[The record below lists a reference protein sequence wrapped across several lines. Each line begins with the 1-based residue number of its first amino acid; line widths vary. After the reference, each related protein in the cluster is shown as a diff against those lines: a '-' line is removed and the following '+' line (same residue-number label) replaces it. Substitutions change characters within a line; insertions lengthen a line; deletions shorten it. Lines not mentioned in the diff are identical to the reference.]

1 MYVSAPPPPVLSVAV
16 PAEISMHQGTE
27 SQPLKLA
34 QYQIVQATVAEGGM
48 ERVLLNVDQHQLSA
62 ETQVPLKS
70 GQQLNLQV
78 MATKPQIHLRI
89 LEAAELRHLFRLLN
103 NLGENSRLAPLLE
116 SITSWAV
123 RARAAWQGGAG
134 ANGGAEGAVPA
145 EMEAALSQMSRLL
158 GADPAQL
165 SGRDLSGLWH
175 RLGLDL
181 EALLASGKEAEAR
194 AGLKSVLFQLADRAF
209 DPAGRPEGLEQ
220 VLEQL
225 SLFQLCRH
233 RLAQE
238 NTIFLPLPFSF
249 LEQGYLMAER
259 DDHAKT
265 EDGEEEE
272 AKQVFRM
279 TLHVKLSSL
288 GSLEIKL
295 LFEDKALRLRVL
307 CEGRHT
313 AEAVSRALP
322 RLEEGLTTV
331 ALKGYSVGTGAEEPA
346 ASLVRRLAPDGKHF
360 LEAQV

>member
-16 PAEISMHQGTE
+16 PAEISMQQGTE

-48 ERVLLNVDQHQLSA
+48 ERVLLNVEQHQLSA
-62 ETQVPLKS
+62 ETQVPLRQ

-89 LEAAELRHLFRLLN
+89 LEEAELRHLFRLLN

-123 RARAAWQGGAG
+123 RAGAAGQ
-134 ANGGAEGAVPA
+134 GGAEGGVPA
-145 EMEAALSQMSRLL
+145 ETEAVLSQMSRLL
-158 GADPAQL
+158 GSDPAGL

-181 EALLASGKEAEAR
+181 EALLASGREAEAG

-259 DDHAKT
+259 DDHGGA

-272 AKQVFRM
+272 AEQVFRM

-307 CEGRHT
+307 CESRQT